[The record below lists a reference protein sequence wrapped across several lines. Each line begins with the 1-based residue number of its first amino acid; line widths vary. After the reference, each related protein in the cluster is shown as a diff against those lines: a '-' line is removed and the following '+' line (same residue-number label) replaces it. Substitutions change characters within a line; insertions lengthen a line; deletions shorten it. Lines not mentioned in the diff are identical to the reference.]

1 MRVRVSYA
9 YTLNLTL
16 SRAVWL
22 PPEKRPSVMSAT
34 SCPKT
39 QVSRSVR
46 CVCRLERA
54 ERWRLVPFY
63 LCLLI
68 LN

>member
-1 MRVRVSYA
+1 MRVRVRVRVRVSYA

-39 QVSRSVR
+39 QVSR
-46 CVCRLERA
+46 
-54 ERWRLVPFY
+54 
-63 LCLLI
+63 
-68 LN
+68 